1 MTVEERHRFPFGNPF
16 CNFKAESCRLLTFF
30 PGKLKNNLNSFSEEH
45 CHCLQAL
52 LKMKRELRSKMERE
66 IGELQ
71 KIIVENDEDDHFQ
84 DLEVQR
90 LRNRVQMASFQY
102 NTSYLH

>member
-1 MTVEERHRFPFGNPF
+1 MALVLHV
-16 CNFKAESCRLLTFF
+16 
-30 PGKLKNNLNSFSEEH
+30 FS
-45 CHCLQAL
+45 QAL
-52 LKMKRELRSKMERE
+52 LKMKRELRSRMERE

-71 KIIVENDEDDHFQ
+71 KIIVQNDEDDYIQ

-90 LRNRVQMASFQY
+90 LRNRVHMASFQY

>member
-1 MTVEERHRFPFGNPF
+1 MS
-16 CNFKAESCRLLTFF
+16 KWLTLYMEYFNIYS
-30 PGKLKNNLNSFSEEH
+30 KDSH
-45 CHCLQAL
+45 CYCLQAL
-52 LKMKRELRSKMERE
+52 LKMKRELRSRMERE

-71 KIIVENDEDDHFQ
+71 KIIIQNDEDDHFQ

-90 LRNRVQMASFQY
+90 LRHRVQMASFQY

>member
-1 MTVEERHRFPFGNPF
+1 
-16 CNFKAESCRLLTFF
+16 
-30 PGKLKNNLNSFSEEH
+30 
-45 CHCLQAL
+45 
-52 LKMKRELRSKMERE
+52 MKRELRSRMEHE

-71 KIIVENDEDDHFQ
+71 KIIVQNDEDDYIQ

-90 LRNRVQMASFQY
+90 LRNRIQTASFQY